1 MTELQVQA
9 VYAKP
14 VNLLEVL
21 PNDLIC
27 LAYANGLTLDDEIP
41 MVVPGTPLF
50 PLELASLLKCRQRQ
64 PDPIQSVAG

>member
-1 MTELQVQA
+1 MGMTELQVQA

-50 PLELASLLKCRQRQ
+50 PLAS
-64 PDPIQSVAG
+64 